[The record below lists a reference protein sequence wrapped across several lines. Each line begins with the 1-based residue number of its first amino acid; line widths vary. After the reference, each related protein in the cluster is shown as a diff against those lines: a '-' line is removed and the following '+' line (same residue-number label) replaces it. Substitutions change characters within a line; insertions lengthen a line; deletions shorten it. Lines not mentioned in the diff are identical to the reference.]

1 VYFIV
6 RQRGNSRLLHTI
18 ILKTIIQDVTYIT
31 ALGYSG
37 AGVFDEFCGKFHWDS
52 KNHSF
57 DGPFSRLFHDPDLWE
72 YSHTNGTLVESLD
85 SLNDFDKSIVSSHV
99 DIIWEK
105 LIERSEDGEDRL
117 IRSHLFNDFGENDY
131 LQSSDWD
138 PDVVDWVSNHIWG
151 LNYRFDW

>member
-1 VYFIV
+1 MYFIV
-6 RQRGNSRLLHTI
+6 RQRGNLRLLHTI
-18 ILKTIIQDVTYIT
+18 ILKTIIQDITYIT
-31 ALGYSG
+31 DLGYSG

-72 YSHTNGTLVESLD
+72 YSQINGVSAETLIPI
-85 SLNDFDKSIVSSHV
+85 NDFDKSIINSHLEV
-99 DIIWEK
+99 IWDH
-105 LIERSEDGEDRL
+105 LIQVTEDGEDKL
-117 IRSHLFNDFGENDY
+117 IRSHLIDEFKENDY
-131 LQSSDWD
+131 IQSPDWD

>member
-6 RQRGNSRLLHTI
+6 RQRGNLRLLHTI
-18 ILKTIIQDVTYIT
+18 ILKTIIQDITYIT
-31 ALGYSG
+31 DLGYSG

-72 YSHTNGTLVESLD
+72 YSQINGVSAETLIPI
-85 SLNDFDKSIVSSHV
+85 NDFDKSIINSHLEV
-99 DIIWEK
+99 IWDH
-105 LIERSEDGEDRL
+105 LIQVTEDGEDKL
-117 IRSHLFNDFGENDY
+117 IRSHLIDEFKENDY
-131 LQSSDWD
+131 IQSPDWD

>member
-37 AGVFDEFCGKFHWDS
+37 AGVFDEFRGKFHWDS

-72 YSHTNGTLVESLD
+72 YSQINGVTAATLIPI
-85 SLNDFDKSIVSSHV
+85 NDFDKSILNSHLEV
-99 DIIWEK
+99 IWDQ
-105 LIERSEDGEDRL
+105 LIQVTEDGEDKL
-117 IRSHLFNDFGENDY
+117 IRSHLIDEFKENDY
-131 LQSSDWD
+131 IQSPNWD